1 MLRILIFVLMERY
14 FIQLAYDGTN
24 YHGWQVQ
31 PNASTV
37 QEQLEKVFSILLGED
52 IRFTGA
58 GRTDT
63 GVHASYFVAHIES
76 AHEDL
81 EHRENF
87 VFNVNKFLPEDIVV
101 HKITRV
107 DPELH
112 ARFSAKYRTYHYR
125 INRSKALFNRA
136 YNYYCCKELNVE
148 LIREACEILLG
159 YTDFTS
165 FSKLHTDV
173 KTNDCKIFHA
183 KWEVSDESYLF
194 EIKAD
199 RFLRNMVRSIVGT
212 LLDVGSGK
220 TSIAEFREIIEA
232 KERGR
237 AGMSAPA
244 HGLFLVDIGY

>member
-1 MLRILIFVLMERY
+1 MERY

-37 QEQLEKVFSILLGED
+37 QAELEKVFSALLKEE
-52 IRFTGA
+52 IKFAGA

-63 GVHASYFVAHIES
+63 GVHASYFVAHIETE
-76 AHEDL
+76 HKDL
-81 EHRENF
+81 EHREGF
-87 VFNVNKFLPEDIVV
+87 LFNVNKFLPDDIVV
-101 HKITRV
+101 HRITRV
-107 DPELH
+107 NSELH

-136 YNYYCCKELNVE
+136 YNFYYYKELDMD
-148 LIREACEILLG
+148 LIRKACEILLSN
-159 YTDFTS
+159 TDFTS
-165 FSKLHTDV
+165 FSKLHTDA
-173 KTNDCKIFHA
+173 KTNECKIYHA
-183 KWEVSDESYLF
+183 KWEESDESYLF

-220 TSIAEFREIIEA
+220 TSIQEFQTIIEA

>member
-1 MLRILIFVLMERY
+1 MERY

-31 PNASTV
+31 PNAPTV
-37 QEQLEKVFSILLGED
+37 QEQLEKVFSTLLKEE
-52 IRFTGA
+52 IKFTGA

-63 GVHASYFVAHIES
+63 GVHASYFVAHIDT
-76 AHEDL
+76 ANDDL
-81 EHRENF
+81 ETSPDF
-87 VFNVNKFLPEDIVV
+87 IYNVNKFLPEDIVI
-101 HKITRV
+101 HRITRV
-107 DPELH
+107 NPDMH

-125 INRSKALFNRA
+125 INRFKALFNRA
-136 YNYYCCKELNVE
+136 YNYYYYKELDLD
-148 LIREACEILLG
+148 LIKEACEMLLA

-173 KTNDCKIFHA
+173 KTNNCKIEHA
-183 KWEVSDESYLF
+183 TWEATDESYLF

-199 RFLRNMVRSIVGT
+199 RFLRNMVRSIVGS
-212 LLDVGSGK
+212 LLDVGTGK
-220 TSIAEFREIIEA
+220 TSIEEFRHIIEA
-232 KERGR
+232 KDRSR

>member
-1 MLRILIFVLMERY
+1 MIPIFVVMERY
-14 FIQLAYDGTN
+14 FIQLAYDGTK

-37 QEQLEKVFSILLGED
+37 QEQLEKVFSTLLKEE
-52 IRFTGA
+52 IKFVGA

-63 GVHASYFVAHIES
+63 GVHASYFVAHIET
-76 AHEDL
+76 AHQGLDS
-81 EHRENF
+81 REGF
-87 VFNVNKFLPEDIVV
+87 LHNVNKFLPDDIVV
-101 HKITRV
+101 HLITRV
-107 DPELH
+107 DSELH

-125 INRSKALFNRA
+125 INRSKALFNRD
-136 YNYYCCKELNVE
+136 YNYYYFRELDTD
-148 LIREACEILLG
+148 LIREACGILLT

-173 KTNDCKIFHA
+173 KTNNCKIYHA
-183 KWEVSDESYLF
+183 KWEESDESYLF

-199 RFLRNMVRSIVGT
+199 RFLRNMVRSIVGS

-220 TSIAEFREIIEA
+220 TSIQEFRDIIES